1 MSPLSAEI
9 VLSLTQ
15 SGCKDATAEEIR
27 RTLHLPNN
35 TRQLQ
40 NSFKT
45 LLPTLTR
52 SKLYTLKIANKMYI
66 KNKYRIKSKF
76 KKLAKEIYKAETESI
91 AFSNKRKA
99 AKKINRWVEKRTKNK
114 IRNLISPKSLNKKT
128 RVVLVNALYFKAQW
142 SVQFDHLLATKN
154 NFYKID
160 NERIEVEMM
169 HHNQDHLF
177 NYYESSE
184 LSAKF
189 VELPFKGDEASMVI
203 VLPNDTQALARL
215 DDQIDKV
222 LKVDNFTSEPLNVL
236 LPKFRI
242 DARINMKSIL
252 KRVGEGFGRV
262 RE

>member
-1 MSPLSAEI
+1 
-9 VLSLTQ
+9 
-15 SGCKDATAEEIR
+15 
-27 RTLHLPNN
+27 
-35 TRQLQ
+35 
-40 NSFKT
+40 
-45 LLPTLTR
+45 
-52 SKLYTLKIANKMYI
+52 MYI

-91 AFSNKRKA
+91 DFSNKRKA

-114 IRNLISPKSLNKKT
+114 IRNLINPKSLNKKT
-128 RVVLVNALYFKAQW
+128 RVILVNSLYFKAQW
-142 SVQFDHLLATKN
+142 SIQFDHLLATKK
-154 NFYKID
+154 NFYKTD

-169 HHNQDHLF
+169 HHNQDHRF
-177 NYYESSE
+177 NYCESSD
-184 LSAKF
+184 LNAKF
-189 VELPFKGDEASMVI
+189 VELPFKGDEALMVI

-252 KRVGEGFGRV
+252 KRVGESFGRA